1 MQHIQDSGI
10 TLKFSKCKFA
20 QNKIKYL
27 GHVIGG
33 GTHKADP
40 ERLQAIS
47 KLVFPKT
54 KKQMKSLIGL
64 VSYYR
69 SYINHLADHIKP
81 LTEMIKRNKPV
92 LLHPTESDI
101 AVF

>member
-1 MQHIQDSGI
+1 
-10 TLKFSKCKFA
+10 
-20 QNKIKYL
+20 
-27 GHVIGG
+27 
-33 GTHKADP
+33 
-40 ERLQAIS
+40 
-47 KLVFPKT
+47 
-54 KKQMKSLIGL
+54 MKSLIGL

-101 AVF
+101 AVFDFVKYLLITALVEPGYKIRHRFVHC